1 METSFRRNR
10 LLGSEHV
17 GGIDV
22 ALAPSSFG
30 QANTQVD
37 KISNLEFLIDCLGM
51 SLFYLIYQSSLNHNS
66 FQHLRDI
73 KSLRMYN
80 SLFDTIKCW
89 NCWGWRL
96 WLYLPLLFG
105 HPSFRVPFCVPASHR
120 THRQLTNIRCLTL
133 SYVYWEKSYLYVSQ
147 KYVPY
152 GAAVA
157 HLYAGAG
164 VIGLSLAATRK
175 RRQERGW
182 FKFSGSLILM
192 SN

>member
-1 METSFRRNR
+1 MRNR

-80 SLFDTIKCW
+80 SLFDTINCW
-89 NCWGWRL
+89 NC
-96 WLYLPLLFG
+96 
-105 HPSFRVPFCVPASHR
+105 
-120 THRQLTNIRCLTL
+120 
-133 SYVYWEKSYLYVSQ
+133 
-147 KYVPY
+147 
-152 GAAVA
+152 
-157 HLYAGAG
+157 
-164 VIGLSLAATRK
+164 
-175 RRQERGW
+175 
-182 FKFSGSLILM
+182 
-192 SN
+192 